1 MDKLDSLMLKIN
13 MYWSYESISFDQEM
27 VMEFLMM
34 NKNNMEKTAN
44 LIRFKD
50 RTFLEFVNGM
60 LY

>member
-1 MDKLDSLMLKIN
+1 MLKIN
-13 MYWSYESISFDQEM
+13 MNWSYESISFDQEM

-60 LY
+60 LN